1 MNTTTSSASKNAA
14 NFLNFAIWLVITILS
29 VGVGG
34 YALFLTFTGFQHL
47 GLKNPMLH
55 PFGLETHIAASGFA
69 MILGAFQFSKTLRRK
84 APVVH
89 RWMGRGYVL
98 ACVVGGLAGGII
110 ALSSTA
116 GPIAGWGFFMLAIL
130 WVPFTLLALR
140 SAMQKDF
147 VAHERW
153 MIRSFAL
160 TFGAVT
166 LRFYLPL
173 AIMQNNGEFPLE
185 AYRIIAWAA
194 WVPNLIV
201 AELFIASL
209 RRPRR
214 AKAASTPTPA

>member
-1 MNTTTSSASKNAA
+1 MSAASVG
-14 NFLNFAIWLVITILS
+14 NFSIWLLIALLS

-34 YALFLTFTGFQHL
+34 YALYHVATFYAHVPSGVMDNAN
-47 GLKNPMLH
+47 LKPI
-55 PFGLETHIAASGFA
+55 GIETHIAASGVA

-84 APVVH
+84 APTIH
-89 RWMGRGYVL
+89 RWMGYGYVI
-98 ACVVGGLAGGII
+98 ACTVGGLAGGAI
-110 ALSSTA
+110 ALGSTA
-116 GPIAGWGFFMLAIL
+116 GPIAGWGFLMLAVC

-140 SAMQKDF
+140 AAMKKDF

-166 LRFYLPL
+166 LRIYLPIVG
-173 AIMQNNGEFPLE
+173 IMDWDFLT

-201 AELFIASL
+201 AELFIATL
-209 RRPRR
+209 RKPRRP
-214 AKAASTPTPA
+214 KAAAAPTPA

>member
-1 MNTTTSSASKNAA
+1 MSVARVG
-14 NFLNFAIWLVITILS
+14 NFTIWLLIALLS

-34 YALFLTFTGFQHL
+34 YALYHVATGFEHL
-47 GLKNPMLH
+47 PLRNPMFD
-55 PFGLETHIAASGFA
+55 PYGLRTHVAASGFA

-89 RWMGRGYVL
+89 RWTGYGYVL
-98 ACVVGGLAGGII
+98 ACTVGGIAGGAI

-116 GPIAGWGFFMLAIL
+116 GPIAGWGFFLLAIL
-130 WVPFTLLALR
+130 WVPFTLLALAA
-140 SAMQKDF
+140 AMRKDF

-166 LRFYLPL
+166 LRLYLPVVG
-173 AIMQNNGEFPLE
+173 IMDWDFLTS
-185 AYRIIAWAA
+185 YRIIAWAA

-201 AELFIASL
+201 AELFIATL
-209 RRPRR
+209 RKPRRP
-214 AKAASTPTPA
+214 KVTPNAAPA